1 MSELSLKESYLY
13 DSFFLF
19 VLLLQKEIFM
29 QEIRN
34 YKTTEANIWT
44 GRIDDVNDVSSY
56 RWHQIVNIIDLNSS
70 NKKELKEDQKLS
82 VCFIGFC
89 CDKGVRRNLGREG
102 AARGPESIRKELANL
117 PVTNYNSLELF
128 DAGDI
133 SCKDIELEEAQESLS
148 EAISRILKYGYFP
161 IVLGGGHEI
170 AFGNY
175 NGILKYL
182 QEYSK
187 KPSLGIINFDAHLDL
202 RPYKDKGSSG
212 TMFYQI
218 SEKCKTEK
226 IRFNYL
232 CIGTQTYS
240 NTISLF
246 NRAKELGASY
256 INAKDIVESNY
267 NDISSEIVEFVN
279 KNEYIY
285 LTICSDVFSSAF
297 APGVSAPQPFGLS
310 PEIVVKF
317 VKEIISSNKVISFDI
332 AEVSPRFDHDNQTS
346 KLAAV
351 IIYAAI
357 NTYVEANKFL

>member
-1 MSELSLKESYLY
+1 MNIIK
-13 DSFFLF
+13 
-19 VLLLQKEIFM
+19 
-29 QEIRN
+29 N
-34 YKTTEANIWT
+34 YKAGSSNNWT
-44 GRIDDVNDVSSY
+44 GRIDDINDVLSY
-56 RWHQIVNIIDLNSS
+56 RWHQIVQVIDLNKCKE
-70 NKKELKEDQKLS
+70 KKLKEYKFAI
-82 VCFIGFC
+82 CFIGFC
-89 CDKGVRRNLGREG
+89 CDKGVSRNLGRIG

-117 PVTNYNSLELF
+117 PVTNYKRLKIF

-133 SCKDIELEEAQESLS
+133 SCEDIELEEAQETLS
-148 EAISRILKYGYFP
+148 KAISIILDCGFLP

-175 NGILKYL
+175 NGIINYL
-182 QEYSK
+182 REYK
-187 KPSLGIINFDAHLDL
+187 NKPSLGIINFDAHLDL

-218 SEKCKTEK
+218 AEKCNKEK
-226 IRFNYL
+226 IKFDYL

-246 NRAKELGASY
+246 NRAKELGADY
-256 INAKDIVESNY
+256 INAKDIVEQNYTSISNR
-267 NDISSEIVEFVN
+267 IKSFVD
-279 KNEYIY
+279 KCDHIY

-310 PEIVVKF
+310 PDVVVRF
-317 VKEIISSNKVISFDI
+317 VKEIITYKKVISFDI

-357 NTYVEANKFL
+357 NTYFENNK

>member
-1 MSELSLKESYLY
+1 MSIIK
-13 DSFFLF
+13 
-19 VLLLQKEIFM
+19 
-29 QEIRN
+29 N
-34 YKTTEANIWT
+34 YIPSSKNNWT
-44 GRIDDVNDVSSY
+44 GRIDDINDVSSY
-56 RWHQIVNIIDLNSS
+56 RWHQIVNIIDLN
-70 NKKELKEDQKLS
+70 NCRENNYIDTKVA

-89 CDKGVRRNLGREG
+89 CDKGVMRNLGRIG

-117 PVTNYNSLELF
+117 PVTNYKRLKIF

-133 SCKDIELEEAQESLS
+133 SCEDIELEEAQESLTK
-148 EAISRILKYGYFP
+148 AIKKILACGYFP
-161 IVLGGGHEI
+161 VVLGGGHEI

-202 RPYKDKGSSG
+202 RPYKEKGSSG

-218 SEKCKTEK
+218 AEKCNKEK
-226 IRFNYL
+226 IKFNYL

-246 NRAKELGASY
+246 NRAKELGADY
-256 INAKDIVESNY
+256 INAK
-267 NDISSEIVEFVN
+267 EIVEQNYTSISNRIKSFVD
-279 KNEYIY
+279 KCDHIY

-310 PEIVVKF
+310 PDVVVRF
-317 VKEIISSNKVISFDI
+317 VKEIITYKKVISFDI

-357 NTYVEANKFL
+357 NTYVENSK